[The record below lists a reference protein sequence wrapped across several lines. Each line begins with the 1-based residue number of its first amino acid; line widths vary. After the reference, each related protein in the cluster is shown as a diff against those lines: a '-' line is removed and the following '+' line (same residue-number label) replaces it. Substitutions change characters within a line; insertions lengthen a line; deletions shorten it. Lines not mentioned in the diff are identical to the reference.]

1 MQKVFVFPNM
11 DKPKVVAGLDRIL
24 EFFARRDVQVILPD
38 ELAAKYHTIS
48 FKAQQKSGFD
58 EVDFALAL
66 GGDGT
71 ILRLIRKIEQFNL
84 PICGVN
90 LGQLGFLAD
99 IDYDT
104 CEEKLEKILAKNYT
118 LEKRSML
125 QARLLKNG
133 REIASRNA
141 LNDMVVT
148 SSDNTQMLR
157 LYVSFASGSKM
168 KYPVDGLIFSTTT
181 GSTAYSLSAGGPIVH
196 PSLDVM
202 LVTPICAHALYTRP
216 LVVGMQET
224 AIVGIAMDREE
235 ALVIADGVL
244 FGQMHRGDSLE
255 ISKSDCDVNFI
266 RLQEQ
271 DYYATWQ
278 EKLRR
283 GEESAKF

>member
-24 EFFARRDVQVILPD
+24 EFFAKHAVQVILPD
-38 ELAAKYHTIS
+38 ELAIKYNTIS
-48 FKAQQKSGFD
+48 FKAQQQSGFN

-84 PICGVN
+84 PVCGVN

-99 IDYDT
+99 IDYDS
-104 CEEKLEKILAKNYT
+104 CEEKLKKILAKNYT

-125 QARLLKNG
+125 KARLLKNG

-224 AIVGIAMDREE
+224 ATVSIAMDREE

-244 FGQMHRGDSLE
+244 FGQMRRGDSLE
-255 ISKSDCDVNFI
+255 ISKSECDVNFI